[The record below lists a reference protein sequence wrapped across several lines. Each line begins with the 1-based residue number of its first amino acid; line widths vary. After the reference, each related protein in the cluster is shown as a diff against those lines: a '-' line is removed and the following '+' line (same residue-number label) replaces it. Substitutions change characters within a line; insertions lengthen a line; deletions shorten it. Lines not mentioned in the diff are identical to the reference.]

1 MKYNRGFKAVANWH
15 AREMRR
21 ELGIEP
27 HGALCPWKLAEHL
40 GYVVVKLSYF
50 ALIQPQAFAYLT
62 TGYGQEEFS
71 AVTLPNDGGFW
82 IIYNDSHS
90 PGRQAANL
98 AHEAAHGLL
107 CHPCS
112 PITDESGNRDCNKEQ
127 EIEANWLGPAL
138 LISEEAALHIV
149 SQSMPHATACQ
160 IYGVSLKLLQMR
172 LRVTGTHIRV
182 ARRRAA

>member
-1 MKYNRGFKAVANWH
+1 MNYSRGFKTIANAH
-15 AREMRR
+15 ARDMRK

-27 HGALCPWKLAEHL
+27 HGALCPWALAEHL
-40 GYVVVKLSYF
+40 GYTVFKLSEFRIITPEAVAYF
-50 ALIQPQAFAYLT
+50 ASGT
-62 TGYGQEEFS
+62 GQEEFS
-71 AVTLPNDGGFW
+71 AVTLPNDGSFW
-82 IIYNDSHS
+82 IVYNDSHS

-107 CHPCS
+107 CHPCA
-112 PITDESGNRDCNKEQ
+112 PLTDACGVRIYDKLQ
-127 EIEANWLGPAL
+127 ENEANWLGPAL

-149 SQSMPHATACQ
+149 SQRLLDTVACQ

-172 LRVTGTHIRV
+172 LRVTGAHIRV